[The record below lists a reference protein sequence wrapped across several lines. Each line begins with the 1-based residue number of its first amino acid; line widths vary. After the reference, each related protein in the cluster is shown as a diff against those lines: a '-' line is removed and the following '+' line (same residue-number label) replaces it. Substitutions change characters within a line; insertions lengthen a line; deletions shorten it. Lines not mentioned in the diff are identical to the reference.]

1 MAPSRSRILKT
12 VASIVIMLAL
22 LAFIGWCARWRI
34 IAWHLGLPAP
44 GYSVSVQKDVMV
56 PMRDGVRLSADIYR
70 PSKEGKYPV
79 ILLRTMY
86 GKRNPGHK
94 YSFTGSLFAS
104 QGYVFIVQDVR
115 GKFDSEGEFYP
126 YIYEAEDGHDTIEW
140 AGTREWSTGKV
151 GTYGFSYWGSTQWLP
166 APLRS
171 TYLKAMVPIV
181 TSQDVYPRWIY
192 NGIFRLNDVL
202 VWHYEN
208 APKRA
213 QSAEGVDWDR
223 AVRTLP
229 LLKADDS
236 LGADIPAYNDWITH
250 PRPGPYW
257 DRVRVDDRVAAI
269 QAPALIIDGWYDY
282 YLNLAIDDFK
292 RMKAAGGSDE
302 ARQSVLLVGPW
313 THASKSKFDDADFG
327 KQASFMRQV
336 RTILAWFDFWLKG
349 EKNGIL
355 DGGSARYFTMGA
367 NEWRTANE
375 WPPAGTRYTPYYLK
389 SDGGANSA
397 KGDGILSETA
407 PGAGKPDSYVADPEN
422 PVPSVG
428 GTSIFGKLKAGPFNQ
443 REVESREDVLVYT
456 TAPLESDI
464 EVTGPVRLVLYASSS
479 ARDTDF
485 AVKLAEVRPDG
496 TSVNVQSAVYR
507 ASNRESLKKP
517 ALLEKDRVY
526 RFEINAGNTSMLFKK
541 GHRIRLQIAG
551 SNFPEYGR
559 NLQTGEDNGTT
570 VKTEK
575 ARQTVFH
582 DRARPS
588 HLVLPVMRR

>member
-126 YIYEAEDGHDTIEW
+126 YIYEAGDGHDTIEW

-171 TYLKAMVPIV
+171 TYLKAMVPVV

-257 DRVRVDDRVAAI
+257 NRVRVDDRVAAI

-336 RTILAWFDFWLKG
+336 RTILAWFDYWLKG

-389 SDGGANSA
+389 SDGKANSA

-407 PGAGKPDSYVADPEN
+407 PGAVKPDSYVADPEN

-428 GTSIFGKLKAGPFNQ
+428 GTSIFGKLKAGPFDQ

-485 AVKLAEVRPDG
+485 AVKLAEVRPNG

-507 ASNRESLKKP
+507 ASNRESLVKP

-526 RFEINAGNTSMLFKK
+526 RFEIDAGNTSMLFKK

>member
-1 MAPSRSRILKT
+1 MNSSRSRILKT
-12 VASIVIMLAL
+12 TASIVIMLAL
-22 LAFIGWCARWRI
+22 CAVVAWCMQWRL
-34 IAWHLGLPAP
+34 IAWYLGLPAP
-44 GYSVSVQKDVMV
+44 AHSVTVQKDVMV
-56 PMRDGVRLSADIYR
+56 PMRDGVRLSADLYR
-70 PSKEGKYPV
+70 PSNEGRYPV

-86 GKRNPGHK
+86 GKHNPGHK
-94 YSFTGSLFAS
+94 YSFTASLFAS

-126 YIYEAEDGHDTIEW
+126 YSYEAKDGYDTIEW
-140 AGTREWSTGKV
+140 AGTQNWSTGKV

-166 APLRS
+166 APLQS

-192 NGIFRLNDVL
+192 NGIFRINDVL

-229 LLKADDS
+229 LIKADDS
-236 LGADIPAYNDWITH
+236 LGADIPAYNDWINH

-257 DRVRVDDRVAAI
+257 DRVRVDDKVAAI

-282 YLNLAIDDFK
+282 YLNLAIEDFK

-302 ARQSVLLVGPW
+302 ARRSVLLVGPW
-313 THASKSKFDDADFG
+313 THASKSKFADADFG
-327 KQASFMRQV
+327 KQASFMKQV
-336 RTILAWFDFWLKG
+336 RTILAWFDYWLKG

-355 DGGSARYFTMGA
+355 DEGPVRFFTMSA
-367 NEWRTANE
+367 NEWRAEKE
-375 WPPAGTRYTPYYLK
+375 WPPAQTRFAAYYLRSEGK
-389 SDGGANSA
+389 ANSA

-407 PGAGKPDSYVADPEN
+407 PKAGKPDSYVADPEN

-443 REVESREDVLVYT
+443 REVESRDDVLVYT
-456 TAPLESDI
+456 TAPLAADT
-464 EVTGPVRLVLYASSS
+464 EVTGPVKLVLYASSS

-496 TSVNVQSAVYR
+496 VSVNVQSAVYR
-507 ASNRESLKKP
+507 ASNRMSLVKP
-517 ALLEKDRVY
+517 SPLEKDRVY
-526 RFEINAGNTSMLFKK
+526 KFEIEVGNTSMLFKK

-570 VKTEK
+570 AATVK

-582 DRARPS
+582 DRERPS
-588 HLVLPVMRR
+588 RLILPIVPR

>member
-1 MAPSRSRILKT
+1 MNSPRSRILKT
-12 VASIVIMLAL
+12 TLSIILAL
-22 LAFIGWCARWRI
+22 ALCAVLAWCMRWHI
-34 IAWHLGLPAP
+34 IACYLGLPAP
-44 GYSVSVQKDVMV
+44 GHSVTVQKDVMV

-126 YIYEAEDGHDTIEW
+126 YIYEAKDGHDTIEW

-151 GTYGFSYWGSTQWLP
+151 GTYGFSYWGSTQWIS

-229 LLKADDS
+229 LIKADDS
-236 LGADIPAYNDWITH
+236 LGADIAAYNDWINH

-257 DRVRVDDRVAAI
+257 DRVRVDDRVADI

-282 YLNLAIDDFK
+282 YLNLAVADFN
-292 RMKAAGGSDE
+292 RMKATGGSDE
-302 ARQSVLLVGPW
+302 ARRSVLLLGPW
-313 THASKSKFDDADFG
+313 THASQSKFADADFG
-327 KQASFMRQV
+327 RQASFMKQV
-336 RTILAWFDFWLKG
+336 RTILAWFDYWLKG

-355 DGGSARYFTMGA
+355 DGGSVRFFTMGA
-367 NEWRTANE
+367 NEWRAEKE
-375 WPPAGTRYTPYYLK
+375 WPLARTRYTPYYLQ

-407 PGAGKPDSYVADPEN
+407 PAAGKPDSYIADPEN

-443 REVESREDVLVYT
+443 REVESRDDVLVYT
-456 TAPLESDI
+456 TAPLESDT
-464 EVTGPVRLVLYASSS
+464 EVTGPVKLVLYASSS

-496 TSVNVQSAVYR
+496 TSVNIQSAVYR
-507 ASNRESLKKP
+507 ASNRESLVKP
-517 ALLEKDRVY
+517 SLLEKDRVY
-526 RFEINAGNTSMLFKK
+526 RFEIEVGNTSMLFKK

-570 VKTEK
+570 ARTGK
-575 ARQTVFH
+575 ARQAVFH
-582 DRARPS
+582 DRERPS
-588 HLVLPVMRR
+588 QLILPVIPR

>member
-12 VASIVIMLAL
+12 AASIVIMLAL

-126 YIYEAEDGHDTIEW
+126 YIYEAGDGHDTIEW

-171 TYLKAMVPIV
+171 TYLKAMVPVV

-257 DRVRVDDRVAAI
+257 NRVRVDDRVAAI

-336 RTILAWFDFWLKG
+336 RTILAWFDYWLKG

-389 SDGGANSA
+389 SDGKANSA

-407 PGAGKPDSYVADPEN
+407 PGAVKPDSYVADPEN

-428 GTSIFGKLKAGPFNQ
+428 GTSIFGKLKAGPFDQ

-485 AVKLAEVRPDG
+485 AVKLAEVRPNG

-507 ASNRESLKKP
+507 ASNRESLVKP

-526 RFEINAGNTSMLFKK
+526 RFEIDAGNTSMLFKK

>member
-1 MAPSRSRILKT
+1 MKLPRLRILKT
-12 VASIVIMLAL
+12 AVIAVIALAL
-22 LAFIGWCARWRI
+22 FAALAWCMQWRI
-34 IAWHLGLPAP
+34 LAWYLGLPSP
-44 GYSVSVQKDVMV
+44 GHSVTVQKGVMV

-70 PSKEGKYPV
+70 PSKEGRYPV

-94 YSFTGSLFAS
+94 YSFSGGLFAS

-126 YIYEAEDGHDTIEW
+126 YIYEAKDGHDTIEW
-140 AGTREWSTGKV
+140 AGTRDWSTGKV

-171 TYLKAMVPIV
+171 NYLKAMVPIV

-213 QSAEGVDWDR
+213 QSAEGVDWDT

-229 LLKADDS
+229 LIKADDS
-236 LGADIPAYNDWITH
+236 LGADIPAYNDWINH
-250 PRPGPYW
+250 PRPGPFW
-257 DRVRVDDRVAAI
+257 DRVRVDERVSAI

-282 YLNLAIDDFK
+282 YLNLAIDDYK
-292 RMKAAGGSDE
+292 RMKAISGSKE
-302 ARQSVLLVGPW
+302 ARQSLLLVGPW
-313 THASKSKFDDADFG
+313 THSSKSKFEDADFG
-327 KQASFMRQV
+327 KKASFMKQV
-336 RTILAWFDFWLKG
+336 RVIVAWFDYWLKG

-355 DGGSARYFTMGA
+355 DGGPVRFFTMGA
-367 NEWRTANE
+367 NEWRAENE
-375 WPPAGTRYTPYYLK
+375 WPPAGTRYTPYYLQGRGK
-389 SDGGANSA
+389 ANSA
-397 KGDGILSETA
+397 TGDGVLAETA
-407 PGAGKPDSYVADPEN
+407 PAAGKPDSYVADPDN

-428 GTSIFGKLKAGPFNQ
+428 GTSIFGKLKAGPFDQ
-443 REVESREDVLVYT
+443 RVVESRDDVLVYT
-456 TAPLESDI
+456 TAPLAGDT
-464 EVTGPVRLVLYASSS
+464 EVTGPVKLVLYASSS

-485 AVKLAEVRPDG
+485 AVKLAQVRPDG

-507 ASNRESLKKP
+507 ASNRESLLKP
-517 ALLEKDRVY
+517 APLEKDRVY
-526 RFEINAGNTSMLFKK
+526 KFEIEVGNTSMLFKK

-559 NLQTGEDNGTT
+559 NLQTGDDNGTT
-570 VKTEK
+570 DKTLK

-582 DRARPS
+582 DREHPS
-588 HLVLPVMRR
+588 RLILPITPR